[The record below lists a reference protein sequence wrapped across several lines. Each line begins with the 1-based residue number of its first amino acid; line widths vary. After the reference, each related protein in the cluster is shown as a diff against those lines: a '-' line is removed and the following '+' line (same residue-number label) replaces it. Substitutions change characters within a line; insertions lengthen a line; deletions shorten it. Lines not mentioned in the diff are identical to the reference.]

1 MLAFIGLGIFTLIGL
16 SVWLPPLWRLR
27 RYVACVAILGLSVST
42 GLVFGLHPSVWSS
55 LLVILGIYQL
65 INLLRLVEGRTQAEY
80 LYSVS
85 LKSALWLTLAQ
96 LGVLGTAAL
105 NQQIDIDARGL
116 WAITGGALLGLSIF
130 LLISL
135 RRTLRTTTSPSSVE
149 SVADRDLPTLT
160 VCIPARNESVD
171 LEACLKNLV
180 HSNYP
185 KLEIIVLDDCSQD
198 KRTPEI
204 IRDFAQHG
212 VRFVSGTTPPETWF
226 AKNHAYQ
233 QLAET
238 ANGDILLF
246 CGVDTRFEPSTL
258 ADMVEIMLHKKKRVV
273 SFLPVNKT
281 PAPHRLEDIM
291 VQPGRYAWEL
301 IPPRRWLNRPPI
313 LSTCWLIY
321 AEDYKKAGTMKAIAR
336 SIAPESFFAKYAVD
350 HGDGYSFMVTP
361 KKIGFKSAK
370 AFPEQRATA
379 VRTRY
384 PQVHRRPEVV
394 AFLSLGEF
402 IALVLP
408 FIVTIVALVNQEWL
422 LAGLFTITGIIAA
435 YTYSLVVTVTYR
447 TFLWRSIWL
456 LPFAALY
463 DIGLL
468 NYSMWQYEFRE
479 VIWKGR
485 NVCIPAMRVIPQLP
499 KLPK

>member
-1 MLAFIGLGIFTLIGL
+1 MLAFTGLGIFILIGL

-27 RYVACVAILGLSVST
+27 RYVACIAILGLSVST
-42 GLVFGLHPSVWSS
+42 GLVFGLHPSIWSG
-55 LLVILGIYQL
+55 LVVILGIYQL

-96 LGVLGTAAL
+96 LGVLGAAAL
-105 NQQIDIDARGL
+105 THQIGIDVRGL
-116 WAITGGALLGLSIF
+116 WAITGVVLLGLSIF

-135 RRTLRTTTSPSSVE
+135 RRTLRTTTPPANVE
-149 SVADRDLPTLT
+149 SIADRDLPTLT
-160 VCIPARNESVD
+160 VCIPARNESAD

-212 VRFVSGTTPPETWF
+212 VRFMSGTTPPETWF

-233 QLAET
+233 QLADT

-273 SFLPVNKT
+273 SFLPANKT
-281 PAPHRLEDIM
+281 PATRRLEDLM

-301 IPPRRWLNRPPI
+301 VPPRRWLNRPPI

-350 HGDGYSFMVTP
+350 HGDGYSFMVAP
-361 KKIGFKSAK
+361 QKIGFRSAK
-370 AFPEQRATA
+370 AFVDQRATA

-384 PQVHRRPEVV
+384 PQVHRRPEIV

-402 IALVLP
+402 AALVLP
-408 FIVTIVALVNQEWL
+408 FIATVGALVTQQWL
-422 LAGLFTITGIIAA
+422 LACLFGASSLLSA
-435 YTYSLVVTVTYR
+435 YTYSKVVEVTYR
-447 TFLWRSIWL
+447 RFLWRGAWL

-499 KLPK
+499 KLK